1 MSRNKE
7 RQLASQEARALA
19 LEAQL
24 QRVQE
29 QNAALLREREELL
42 AAHRLIRLELDRLK
56 AELFGSKSE
65 KLQIE
70 DNQLPLL
77 DDVFENPEPAAT
89 VDVVVP
95 PEIEREPRKPVRRPL
110 PEHLEVVEERIEPKE
125 VLCPQCGS
133 ERCVIREE
141 CSERL
146 DLIPAR
152 LIRRRT
158 IRPVLACSRCK
169 EVAPVQAPM
178 PPQVIEKGLC
188 GPGLLGHVICAKY
201 LEHRPLYRVQ
211 QELERYGVNISRATL
226 CGWVEAAAVALQP
239 LWRGIQAGLMAGDY
253 LQVDETPVRVMDP
266 EIQGKT
272 ATGYLWVYGRPGGDV
287 LFDFRSGRGREGPEA
302 MLSGFSGVLQ
312 SDAYGVYEALVRS
325 RPGLSRIG
333 CLAHARRKFHEAL
346 GDDPE
351 AARWFLLQIGRLY
364 WIERQGRGEEPA
376 SRLAR
381 RKLEAPALWA
391 RLRTRLEELDPARAG
406 SRTLAQGPL
415 GKAVRYM
422 LSEWDA
428 LQGYLEDGRLEI
440 DNNLIENA
448 IRPSCVGKRNWLFI
462 GHPEAGWRSAV
473 IYTLVVSARRHGH
486 DPVAYLGDVLRR
498 IPTATNHTVH
508 DLLPANWKP
517 QPV

>member
-7 RQLASQEARALA
+7 RQLASQEARTLA
-19 LEAQL
+19 LEARL
-24 QRVQE
+24 QRLEE
-29 QNAALLREREELL
+29 QNAALVLEREQLL
-42 AAHRLIRLELDRLK
+42 NTQRLLQLELARVKL
-56 AELFGSKSE
+56 ELFGSKSE
-65 KLQIE
+65 KLRIE
-70 DNQLPLL
+70 DHQLPLL
-77 DDVFENPEPAAT
+77 DEVFENPEPAAT
-89 VDVVVP
+89 VDVVVS

-110 PEHLEVVEERIEPKE
+110 PEHLEVIEERIEPTE
-125 VLCPQCGS
+125 IQCPECGQ

-211 QELERYGVNISRATL
+211 QELERYGVNVSRATL
-226 CGWVEAAAVALQP
+226 CDWVEAAAVALQP

-253 LQVDETPVRVMDP
+253 LQVDETPVRVLDP
-266 EIQGKT
+266 EVQGKA
-272 ATGYLWVYGRPGGDV
+272 ATGYLWVYGRPKGDV
-287 LFDFRSGRGREGPEA
+287 LFDFRSGRSREGPET
-302 MLSGFSGVLQ
+302 MLGSFSGTIQ
-312 SDAYGVYEALVRS
+312 TDAYGVYPALVRS
-325 RPGLSRIG
+325 RTGLVRIG

-351 AARWFLLQIGRLY
+351 QARWFLLQFARLY
-364 WIERQGRGEEPA
+364 WIERQTRTRDDET
-376 SRLAR
+376 RLAQ
-381 RKLEAPALWA
+381 RKQEAPPLWA
-391 RLRTRLEELDPARAG
+391 TLRARLEVLDPTRAG
-406 SRTLAQGPL
+406 SRVLAQSPL
-415 GKAVRYM
+415 GKAVRYA
-422 LSEWDA
+422 LAEWDA
-428 LQGYLEDGRLEI
+428 LQGYLADGRFEI

-498 IPTATNHTVH
+498 IPTATNHTLH
-508 DLLPANWKP
+508 ELLPANWKSL
-517 QPV
+517 PV

>member
-1 MSRNKE
+1 VTHENKPE
-7 RQLASQEARALA
+7 TLSLDELQVRLFE
-19 LEAQL
+19 LETENRLL
-24 QRVQE
+24 Q
-29 QNAALLREREELL
+29 
-42 AAHRLIRLELDRLK
+42 LELARVK
-56 AELFGSKSE
+56 QELFGSKSE
-65 KLQIE
+65 RVQIE
-70 DNQLPLL
+70 EHQLPLL
-77 DDVFENPEPAAT
+77 DEVFENPEPAAT

-95 PEIEREPRKPVRRPL
+95 PEIEREPRKPVRPPL
-110 PEHLEVVEERIEPKE
+110 PEHLEVVEERIEPKD

-141 CSERL
+141 CSERV

-158 IRPVLACSRCK
+158 IRPVLACGRCK
-169 EVAPVQAPM
+169 DLAPVQAPM

-211 QELERYGVNISRATL
+211 QELDRYGLNVSRATL
-226 CGWVEAAAVALQP
+226 CGWVEAAALAFQP
-239 LWRGIQAGLMAGDY
+239 LWRGIQASLMAEDY

-266 EIQGKT
+266 EVQGKT
-272 ATGYLWVYGRPGGDV
+272 ATGYLWVYGRPKGDV
-287 LFDFRSGRGREGPEA
+287 LFDFQSGRGREGPER

-312 SDAYGVYEALVRS
+312 SDAYGVYEALVRNRS
-325 RPGLSRIG
+325 GLTRIG

-351 AARWFLLQIGRLY
+351 AASWFLLQIARLY
-364 WIERQGRGEEPA
+364 WIERQVRGDEPA
-376 SRLAR
+376 RRLAR
-381 RKLEAPALWA
+381 RQEEAPGIWA
-391 RLRTRLEELDPARAG
+391 RLRTKLEELNPARAG
-406 SRTLAQGPL
+406 SRVLAQSPL

-422 LSEWDA
+422 LSEWEA
-428 LQGYLEDGRLEI
+428 LQGYLADGRLEI

-448 IRPSCVGKRNWLFI
+448 IRPSCVGKKNWLFI

-473 IYTLVVSARRHGH
+473 IYTLIVSAKRHGH
-486 DPVAYLGDVLRR
+486 DPVAYLSDVLRR
-498 IPTATNHTVH
+498 IPTATAQNLSA
-508 DLLPANWKP
+508 LLPANWKP